1 MCCIFMTSIVVVC
14 PETMHVFQTENMNP
28 LPQKR
33 NVYALQNS
41 FNQGEGSHDVFGVTL
56 PSSQGTQFH
65 M

>member
-1 MCCIFMTSIVVVC
+1 MCCIFMTSNVVVC
-14 PETMHVFQTENMNP
+14 AETTHVYTENTNP

-33 NVYALQNS
+33 NVYALQHS